1 MLDGLR
7 MEEYIKQGVLEDVSD
22 VVKNIG
28 EKEELIENVVNLYN
42 QQDKTYAI
50 PMRYSYMTVE
60 NQK

>member
-1 MLDGLR
+1 
-7 MEEYIKQGVLEDVSD
+7 MEEYIKQGVLEDVTD

-28 EKEELIENVVNLYN
+28 EKEELIENVVKLYN